1 MSKTNYIVSKGFPDE
16 LEIYT
21 RNLSP
26 KDKALVDSFYLNSS
40 FKPDKHTIEMHVY
53 GLNDERLFS
62 VPSYFPEYSNVT
74 YTQYQ
79 AGKISEINISPEVDA
94 QQLGFN
100 YGQVSILYN
109 FLSNLY
115 SDSNF
120 IFEGNFFIEEISADR
135 TEILALSNEVS
146 LTDLIRFTADLK
158 RKLDSL
164 SYFQDFRVNFGDNK
178 LLLGIN
184 VDLLDYRGG
193 KALAIKLYEPL
204 PEEFEIKDTFR
215 VVEIISD
222 SISFEIDTETIPE
235 EIVYPNLKGPN
246 FDIELVEDNNNPTG
260 FFNYNELFSY
270 PVTSSYYELYSLFE
284 ESSAQISIDHS
295 NYSDFINFS
304 SAEERLRNFKYKI
317 DLIKSYETSLQT
329 LSNTGY
335 TRFGITGSRDYYES
349 LIEGIVNN
357 FDHYDRF
364 LYFESGSNSWPKSN
378 NTRPYTNQASTT
390 VEATNWYTNQLSI
403 ASNFDVSNLNALTNT
418 LPIFLREDTDNNP
431 ALIFISMLAQHFD
444 NIWIYQKAVSD
455 KYDADNR
462 INFGISKDL
471 VRTTL
476 ENFGVKLYNS
486 NFNLE
491 SIFGAFIGESYVSG
505 SEQINNYQVITSG
518 STNAYLQPM
527 PFDNYQ
533 KEIYKR
539 IYHNLPLLTKSKG
552 TERGLRALINSF
564 GIPSQILEIG
574 IAGGQKIGPGF
585 YGPTQ
590 LHYSSSLKLRTD
602 NDGAIV
608 AGDTLSG
615 YTSIVRREYEYS
627 DDLNFI
633 EVGLAPSKNIDNYIV
648 SQSAVLG
655 FSNFNIDDYIGD
667 PRDSYKSEYTSL
679 EKHRKVVLG
688 NLDRYD
694 LMDYIRL
701 IRFFDNALF
710 RIVKDFIPGR
720 STAITGIIIK
730 PHKLERNK
738 AKHVSV
744 STIFQDYS
752 GSIDTA
758 FMDGTHGGSYT
769 QLVERST
776 AYAERIVVPS
786 GSAMTF
792 RHNYEEPKFNGELS
806 GSRIRISN
814 GELNRGNKVKKTSQP
829 ELAFNI
835 TFLNASNTIPRDC
848 TIQFTAIQVTPAPTA
863 APTAAPTPAPT
874 AAPTPAPTPAPTAA
888 PVTPS
893 PTAAPTPS
901 PTASPTAAPTTPSP
915 TPSPTA
921 APVTPSPTASPTASP
936 TPSPTPE
943 PTPSPTAEPTAA
955 PVEAPTGGG
964 GGGGGGGCLLEGTPI
979 LMADGSTKN
988 IEDLTIGDQVKNFS
1002 IEGLDFNGDA
1012 YKTWSTEV
1020 INITPSTS
1028 TVTAIYPDTFTS
1040 YYRINNL
1047 LNITFEHPVLVKQGT
1062 EYSFKAVAALRVGDH
1077 LLNKDGEWIEILT
1090 KELITQTVDVYNI
1103 NVESQDTY
1111 FANGILIHNVE
1122 NAPGEKQIT

>member
-1 MSKTNYIVSKGFPDE
+1 MSKTNYIVSTGVPSQLGIVTKNLNEKD
-16 LEIYT
+16 
-21 RNLSP
+21 RNL
-26 KDKALVDSFYLNSS
+26 VDNFYLNSN
-40 FKPDKHTIEMHVY
+40 FKPEKHTVELHVY
-53 GLNDERLFS
+53 GVDDQRLFS
-62 VPSYFPEYSNVT
+62 VDSYFPEFNHIT
-74 YTQYQ
+74 FTQYES
-79 AGKISEINISPEVDA
+79 GKISELNISPEADA
-94 QQLGFN
+94 SQLGYS
-100 YGQVSILYN
+100 YGQVSLLYN
-109 FLSNLY
+109 FLNNLY
-115 SDSNF
+115 SNDNF
-120 IFEGNFFIEEISADR
+120 IFEGNFFIEELSSDR

-146 LTDLIRFTADLK
+146 LQDLIKFTSEIK
-158 RKLDSL
+158 RKLESL
-164 SYFQDFRVNFGDNK
+164 SYFQDFRLNFGDNR
-178 LLLGIN
+178 LLIGIN
-184 VDLLDYRGG
+184 IDLIDYRGG

-204 PEEFEIKDTFR
+204 PVDFEFKDTFR
-215 VVEIISD
+215 VVELVSD
-222 SISFEIDTETIPE
+222 SVVFEIDTEVIPD
-235 EIVYPNLKGPN
+235 EIVFPHLKGPN

-304 SAEERLRNFKYKI
+304 SAEERLRNFKYKV

-335 TRFGITGSRDYYES
+335 IRFGITGSRDYYES

-378 NTRPYTNQASTT
+378 TTRPFKNQASST
-390 VEATNWYTNQLSI
+390 AQASNWYSGQLEI

-418 LPIFLREDTDNNP
+418 LPVFLREDQGNNP
-431 ALIFISMLAQHFD
+431 ALLFINMLAQHFD

-491 SIFGAFIGESYVSG
+491 SIFGAFIGESYISG
-505 SEQINNYQVITSG
+505 SEQINEYKIITSG

-533 KEIYKR
+533 KEVYKR
-539 IYHNLPLLTKSKG
+539 IYHNLPLLTKAKG

-590 LHYSSSLKLRTD
+590 LHHSSSLKLRTD
-602 NDGAIV
+602 NDGTVIT
-608 AGDTLSG
+608 GDALSN

-627 DDLNFI
+627 DDLNFV

-667 PRDSYKSEYTSL
+667 PRDSYKSEYTAL
-679 EKHRKVVLG
+679 EKHRKVILG

-710 RIVKDFIPGR
+710 RIIKDFIPGR

-758 FMDGTHGGSYT
+758 FTVGTHGGSYT

-776 AYAERIVVPS
+776 AYSERIVVPS

-806 GSRIRISN
+806 GSRIKITD
-814 GELNRGNKVKKTSQP
+814 GELNRGNRIKKGSQP
-829 ELAFNI
+829 ELAFRI
-835 TFLNASNTIPRDC
+835 TFINQSNPISRDC
-848 TIQFTAIQVTPAPTA
+848 VITFTVTQITPAPTG

-874 AAPTPAPTPAPTAA
+874 A
-888 PVTPS
+888 S
-893 PTAAPTPS
+893 PTAA
-901 PTASPTAAPTTPSP
+901 P

-921 APVTPSPTASPTASP
+921 APVTPSPTAAPV
-936 TPSPTPE
+936 TPAPVTPA
-943 PTPSPTAEPTAA
+943 PVTPAPVTPSPTAAPVTPAPTTPAPVTPAPVTPAPITPSPTAA
-955 PVEAPTGGG
+955 PVTPAPT
-964 GGGGGGGCLLEGTPI
+964 
-979 LMADGSTKN
+979 
-988 IEDLTIGDQVKNFS
+988 
-1002 IEGLDFNGDA
+1002 
-1012 YKTWSTEV
+1012 
-1020 INITPSTS
+1020 TPSPTSSPQYDYFFADVFACNGVNSCTESIDTIYVMVNVNNPPPIPNKFYVTS
-1028 TVTAIYPDTFTS
+1028 TGPDGYAYRVNSATFS
-1040 YYRINNL
+1040 SGVAL
-1047 LNITFEHPVLVKQGT
+1047 ELGT
-1062 EYSFKAVAALRVGDH
+1062 QFGSFNTCAL
-1077 LLNKDGEWIEILT
+1077 
-1090 KELITQTVDVYNI
+1090 
-1103 NVESQDTY
+1103 
-1111 FANGILIHNVE
+1111 ACM
-1122 NAPGEKQIT
+1122 A

>member
-1 MSKTNYIVSKGFPDE
+1 MSKTNYIVSTGVPSQLGIVTKNLNEKD
-16 LEIYT
+16 
-21 RNLSP
+21 RNL
-26 KDKALVDSFYLNSS
+26 VDNFYLNSN
-40 FKPDKHTIEMHVY
+40 FKPEKHTVELHVY
-53 GLNDERLFS
+53 GVDDQRLFS
-62 VPSYFPEYSNVT
+62 VDSYFPEFNHIT
-74 YTQYQ
+74 FTQYES
-79 AGKISEINISPEVDA
+79 GKISELNISPEADA
-94 QQLGFN
+94 SQLGYS
-100 YGQVSILYN
+100 YGQVSLLYN
-109 FLSNLY
+109 FLNNLY
-115 SDSNF
+115 SNDNF
-120 IFEGNFFIEEISADR
+120 IFEGNFFIEELSSDR

-146 LTDLIRFTADLK
+146 LQDLIKFTSEIK
-158 RKLDSL
+158 RKLESL
-164 SYFQDFRVNFGDNK
+164 SYFQDFRLNFGDNR
-178 LLLGIN
+178 LLIGIN
-184 VDLLDYRGG
+184 IDLIDYRGG

-204 PEEFEIKDTFR
+204 PVDFEFKDTFR
-215 VVEIISD
+215 VVELVSD
-222 SISFEIDTETIPE
+222 SVVFEIDTEVIPD
-235 EIVYPNLKGPN
+235 EIVFPHLKGPN

-304 SAEERLRNFKYKI
+304 SAEERLRNFKYKV

-335 TRFGITGSRDYYES
+335 IRFGITGSRDYYES

-378 NTRPYTNQASTT
+378 TTRPFKNQASST
-390 VEATNWYTNQLSI
+390 AQASNWYSGQLEI

-418 LPIFLREDTDNNP
+418 LPVFLREDQGNNP
-431 ALIFISMLAQHFD
+431 ALLFINMLAQHFD

-491 SIFGAFIGESYVSG
+491 SIFGAFIGESYISG
-505 SEQINNYQVITSG
+505 SEQINEYKIITSG

-533 KEIYKR
+533 KEVYKR
-539 IYHNLPLLTKSKG
+539 IYHNLPLLTKAKG

-590 LHYSSSLKLRTD
+590 LHHSSSLKLRTD
-602 NDGAIV
+602 NDGTVIT
-608 AGDTLSG
+608 GDALSN

-627 DDLNFI
+627 DDLNFV

-667 PRDSYKSEYTSL
+667 PRDSYKSEYTAL
-679 EKHRKVVLG
+679 EKHRKVILG

-710 RIVKDFIPGR
+710 RIIKDFIPGR

-758 FMDGTHGGSYT
+758 FTVGTHGGSYT

-776 AYAERIVVPS
+776 AYSERIVVPS

-806 GSRIRISN
+806 GSRIKITD
-814 GELNRGNKVKKTSQP
+814 GELNRGNRIKKGSQP
-829 ELAFNI
+829 ELAFRI
-835 TFLNASNTIPRDC
+835 TFINQSNTIPRDC
-848 TIQFTAIQVTPAPTA
+848 TITFTVTQITPAPTA
-863 APTAAPTPAPT
+863 APTAAPTPSPTAEPT
-874 AAPTPAPTPAPTAA
+874 AA
-888 PVTPS
+888 
-893 PTAAPTPS
+893 
-901 PTASPTAAPTTPSP
+901 P

-921 APVTPSPTASPTASP
+921 APVTPSPTAAPV
-936 TPSPTPE
+936 TPAPVTPA
-943 PTPSPTAEPTAA
+943 PVTPAPVTPSPTAAPVTPAPTTPAPVTPAPVTPAPITPSPTAA
-955 PVEAPTGGG
+955 PVTPAPT
-964 GGGGGGGCLLEGTPI
+964 
-979 LMADGSTKN
+979 
-988 IEDLTIGDQVKNFS
+988 
-1002 IEGLDFNGDA
+1002 
-1012 YKTWSTEV
+1012 
-1020 INITPSTS
+1020 TPSPTSSPQYDYFFADVFACNGVNSCTESIDTIYVMVNVNNPPPIPNKFYVTS
-1028 TVTAIYPDTFTS
+1028 TGPDGYAYRVNSATFS
-1040 YYRINNL
+1040 SGVAL
-1047 LNITFEHPVLVKQGT
+1047 ELGT
-1062 EYSFKAVAALRVGDH
+1062 QFGSFNTCAL
-1077 LLNKDGEWIEILT
+1077 
-1090 KELITQTVDVYNI
+1090 
-1103 NVESQDTY
+1103 
-1111 FANGILIHNVE
+1111 ACM
-1122 NAPGEKQIT
+1122 A

>member
-1 MSKTNYIVSKGFPDE
+1 MSKTNYIVSTGVPSQLGIVTKNLNEKD
-16 LEIYT
+16 
-21 RNLSP
+21 RNL
-26 KDKALVDSFYLNSS
+26 VDNFYLNSN
-40 FKPDKHTIEMHVY
+40 FKPEKHTVELHVY
-53 GLNDERLFS
+53 GVDDQRLFS
-62 VPSYFPEYSNVT
+62 VDSYFPEFNHIT
-74 YTQYQ
+74 FTQYES
-79 AGKISEINISPEVDA
+79 GKISELNISPEADA
-94 QQLGFN
+94 SQLGYS
-100 YGQVSILYN
+100 YGQVSLLYN
-109 FLSNLY
+109 FLNNLY
-115 SDSNF
+115 SNDNF
-120 IFEGNFFIEEISADR
+120 IFEGNFFIEELSSDR

-146 LTDLIRFTADLK
+146 LQDLIKFTSEIK
-158 RKLDSL
+158 RKLESL
-164 SYFQDFRVNFGDNK
+164 SYFQDFRLNFGDNR
-178 LLLGIN
+178 LLIGIN
-184 VDLLDYRGG
+184 IDLIDYRGG

-204 PEEFEIKDTFR
+204 PVDFEFKDTFR
-215 VVEIISD
+215 VVELVSD
-222 SISFEIDTETIPE
+222 SVVFEIDTEVIPD
-235 EIVYPNLKGPN
+235 EIVFPHLKGPN

-304 SAEERLRNFKYKI
+304 SAEERLRNFKYKV

-335 TRFGITGSRDYYES
+335 IRFGITGSRDYYES

-378 NTRPYTNQASTT
+378 TTRPFKNQASST
-390 VEATNWYTNQLSI
+390 AQASNWYSGQLEI

-418 LPIFLREDTDNNP
+418 LPVFLREDQGNNP
-431 ALIFISMLAQHFD
+431 ALLFINMLAQHFD

-491 SIFGAFIGESYVSG
+491 SIFGAFIGESYISG
-505 SEQINNYQVITSG
+505 SEQINEYKIITSG

-533 KEIYKR
+533 KEVYKR
-539 IYHNLPLLTKSKG
+539 IYHNLPLLTKAKG

-590 LHYSSSLKLRTD
+590 LHHSSSLKLRTD
-602 NDGAIV
+602 NDGTVIT
-608 AGDTLSG
+608 GDALSN

-627 DDLNFI
+627 DDLNFV

-667 PRDSYKSEYTSL
+667 PRDSYKSEYTAL
-679 EKHRKVVLG
+679 EKHRKVILG

-710 RIVKDFIPGR
+710 RIIKDFIPGR

-758 FMDGTHGGSYT
+758 FTVGTHGGSYT

-776 AYAERIVVPS
+776 AYSERIVVPS

-806 GSRIRISN
+806 GSRIKITD
-814 GELNRGNKVKKTSQP
+814 GELNRGNRIKKGSQP
-829 ELAFNI
+829 ELAFRI
-835 TFLNASNTIPRDC
+835 TFINQSNTIPRDC
-848 TIQFTAIQVTPAPTA
+848 TITFTVTQITPAPTA
-863 APTAAPTPAPT
+863 APTAAPTP
-874 AAPTPAPTPAPTAA
+874 
-888 PVTPS
+888 S
-893 PTAAPTPS
+893 PTAAPT
-901 PTASPTAAPTTPSP
+901 AAP

-921 APVTPSPTASPTASP
+921 APVTPSPTAAPV
-936 TPSPTPE
+936 TPAPVTPA
-943 PTPSPTAEPTAA
+943 PVTPAPVTPSPTAAPVTPAPTTPAPVTPAPVTPAPITPSPTAA
-955 PVEAPTGGG
+955 PVTPAPT
-964 GGGGGGGCLLEGTPI
+964 
-979 LMADGSTKN
+979 
-988 IEDLTIGDQVKNFS
+988 
-1002 IEGLDFNGDA
+1002 
-1012 YKTWSTEV
+1012 
-1020 INITPSTS
+1020 TPSPTSSPQYDYFFADVFACNGVNSCTESIDTIYVMVNVNKPPIPNKFYVTS
-1028 TVTAIYPDTFTS
+1028 TGPDGYAYRVNSATFS
-1040 YYRINNL
+1040 SGVAL
-1047 LNITFEHPVLVKQGT
+1047 ELGT
-1062 EYSFKAVAALRVGDH
+1062 QFGSFNTCALACM
-1077 LLNKDGEWIEILT
+1077 T
-1090 KELITQTVDVYNI
+1090 
-1103 NVESQDTY
+1103 
-1111 FANGILIHNVE
+1111 
-1122 NAPGEKQIT
+1122 

>member
-1 MSKTNYIVSKGFPDE
+1 MSKTNYIVSTGVPSQLGIVTKNLNEKD
-16 LEIYT
+16 
-21 RNLSP
+21 RNL
-26 KDKALVDSFYLNSS
+26 VDNFYLNSN
-40 FKPDKHTIEMHVY
+40 FKPEKHTVELHVY
-53 GLNDERLFS
+53 GVDDQRLFS
-62 VPSYFPEYSNVT
+62 VDSYFPEFNHIT
-74 YTQYQ
+74 FTQYES
-79 AGKISEINISPEVDA
+79 GKISELNISPEADA
-94 QQLGFN
+94 SQLGYS
-100 YGQVSILYN
+100 YGQVSLLYN
-109 FLSNLY
+109 FLNNLY
-115 SDSNF
+115 SNDNF
-120 IFEGNFFIEEISADR
+120 IFEGNFFIEELSSDR

-146 LTDLIRFTADLK
+146 LQDLIKFTSEIK
-158 RKLDSL
+158 RKLESL
-164 SYFQDFRVNFGDNK
+164 SYFQDFRLNFGDNR
-178 LLLGIN
+178 LLIGIN
-184 VDLLDYRGG
+184 IDLIDYRGG

-204 PEEFEIKDTFR
+204 PVDFEFKDTFR
-215 VVEIISD
+215 VVELVSD
-222 SISFEIDTETIPE
+222 SVVFEIDTEVIPD
-235 EIVYPNLKGPN
+235 EIVFPHLKGPN

-304 SAEERLRNFKYKI
+304 SAEERLRNFKYKV

-335 TRFGITGSRDYYES
+335 IRFGITGSRDYYES

-378 NTRPYTNQASTT
+378 TTRPFKNQASST
-390 VEATNWYTNQLSI
+390 AQASNWYSGQLEI

-418 LPIFLREDTDNNP
+418 LPVFLREDQGNNP
-431 ALIFISMLAQHFD
+431 ALLFINMLAQHFD

-491 SIFGAFIGESYVSG
+491 SIFGAFIGESYISG
-505 SEQINNYQVITSG
+505 SEQINEYKIITSG

-533 KEIYKR
+533 KEVYKR
-539 IYHNLPLLTKSKG
+539 IYHNLPLLTKAKG

-590 LHYSSSLKLRTD
+590 LHHSSSLKLRTD
-602 NDGAIV
+602 NDGTVIT
-608 AGDTLSG
+608 GDALSN

-627 DDLNFI
+627 DDLNFV

-667 PRDSYKSEYTSL
+667 PRDSYKSEYTAL
-679 EKHRKVVLG
+679 EKHRKVILG

-710 RIVKDFIPGR
+710 RIIKDFIPGR

-758 FMDGTHGGSYT
+758 FTVGTHGGSYT

-776 AYAERIVVPS
+776 AYSERIVVPS

-806 GSRIRISN
+806 GSRIKITD
-814 GELNRGNKVKKTSQP
+814 GELNRGNRIKKGSQP
-829 ELAFNI
+829 ELAFRI
-835 TFLNASNTIPRDC
+835 TFINQSNTIPRDC
-848 TIQFTAIQVTPAPTA
+848 TITFTVTQITPAPTA
-863 APTAAPTPAPT
+863 APTAAPTP
-874 AAPTPAPTPAPTAA
+874 
-888 PVTPS
+888 S
-893 PTAAPTPS
+893 PTAAPT
-901 PTASPTAAPTTPSP
+901 AAP

-921 APVTPSPTASPTASP
+921 APVTPSPTAAPV
-936 TPSPTPE
+936 TPAPVTPA
-943 PTPSPTAEPTAA
+943 PVTPAPVTPSPTAA
-955 PVEAPTGGG
+955 PVTPAPT
-964 GGGGGGGCLLEGTPI
+964 
-979 LMADGSTKN
+979 
-988 IEDLTIGDQVKNFS
+988 
-1002 IEGLDFNGDA
+1002 
-1012 YKTWSTEV
+1012 
-1020 INITPSTS
+1020 TPSPTSSPQYDYFFADVFACNGVNSCTESIDTIYVMVNVNNPPPIPNKFYVTS
-1028 TVTAIYPDTFTS
+1028 TGPDGYAYRVNSATFS
-1040 YYRINNL
+1040 SGVAL
-1047 LNITFEHPVLVKQGT
+1047 ELGT
-1062 EYSFKAVAALRVGDH
+1062 QFGSFNTCAL
-1077 LLNKDGEWIEILT
+1077 
-1090 KELITQTVDVYNI
+1090 
-1103 NVESQDTY
+1103 
-1111 FANGILIHNVE
+1111 ACM
-1122 NAPGEKQIT
+1122 A

>member
-1 MSKTNYIVSKGFPDE
+1 MSKTNYIVSTGVPSQLGIVTKNLNEKD
-16 LEIYT
+16 
-21 RNLSP
+21 RNL
-26 KDKALVDSFYLNSS
+26 VDNFYLNSN
-40 FKPDKHTIEMHVY
+40 FKPEKHTVELHVY
-53 GLNDERLFS
+53 GVDDQRLFS
-62 VPSYFPEYSNVT
+62 VDSYFPEFNHIT
-74 YTQYQ
+74 FTQYES
-79 AGKISEINISPEVDA
+79 GKISELNISPEADA
-94 QQLGFN
+94 SQLGYS
-100 YGQVSILYN
+100 YGQVSLLYN
-109 FLSNLY
+109 FLNNLY
-115 SDSNF
+115 SNDNF
-120 IFEGNFFIEEISADR
+120 IFEGNFFIEELSSDR

-146 LTDLIRFTADLK
+146 LQDLIKFTSEIK
-158 RKLDSL
+158 RKLESL
-164 SYFQDFRVNFGDNK
+164 SYFQDFRLNFGDNR
-178 LLLGIN
+178 LLIGIN
-184 VDLLDYRGG
+184 IDLIDYRGG

-204 PEEFEIKDTFR
+204 PVDFEFKDTFR
-215 VVEIISD
+215 VVELVSD
-222 SISFEIDTETIPE
+222 SVVFEIDTEVIPD
-235 EIVYPNLKGPN
+235 EIVFPHLKGPN

-304 SAEERLRNFKYKI
+304 SAEERLRNFKYKV

-335 TRFGITGSRDYYES
+335 IRFGITGSRDYYES

-378 NTRPYTNQASTT
+378 TTRPFKNQASST
-390 VEATNWYTNQLSI
+390 AQASNWYSGQLEI

-418 LPIFLREDTDNNP
+418 LPVFLREDQGNNP
-431 ALIFISMLAQHFD
+431 ALLFINMLAQHFD

-491 SIFGAFIGESYVSG
+491 SIFGAFIGESYISG
-505 SEQINNYQVITSG
+505 SEQINEYKIITSG

-533 KEIYKR
+533 KEVYKR
-539 IYHNLPLLTKSKG
+539 IYHNLPLLTKAKG

-590 LHYSSSLKLRTD
+590 LHHSSSLKLRTD
-602 NDGAIV
+602 NDGTVIT
-608 AGDTLSG
+608 GDALSN

-627 DDLNFI
+627 DDLNFV

-667 PRDSYKSEYTSL
+667 PRDSYKSEYTAL
-679 EKHRKVVLG
+679 EKHRKVILG

-701 IRFFDNALF
+701 IRFFDKALF
-710 RIVKDFIPGR
+710 RIIKDFIPGR

-758 FMDGTHGGSYT
+758 FTVGTHGGSYT

-776 AYAERIVVPS
+776 GYSERIVVPS

-806 GSRIRISN
+806 GSRIKITD
-814 GELNRGNKVKKTSQP
+814 GELNRGNRIKKGSQP
-829 ELAFNI
+829 ELAFRI
-835 TFLNASNTIPRDC
+835 TFINQSNPISRDC
-848 TIQFTAIQVTPAPTA
+848 VITFTVTQITPAPTA

-874 AAPTPAPTPAPTAA
+874 A
-888 PVTPS
+888 S
-893 PTAAPTPS
+893 PTAA
-901 PTASPTAAPTTPSP
+901 P

-921 APVTPSPTASPTASP
+921 APVTPSPTAAPV
-936 TPSPTPE
+936 TPAPVTPA
-943 PTPSPTAEPTAA
+943 PVTPAPVTPSPTAAPVTPAPVTPAPVTPAPVTPAPITPSPTAA
-955 PVEAPTGGG
+955 PVTPAPT
-964 GGGGGGGCLLEGTPI
+964 
-979 LMADGSTKN
+979 
-988 IEDLTIGDQVKNFS
+988 
-1002 IEGLDFNGDA
+1002 
-1012 YKTWSTEV
+1012 
-1020 INITPSTS
+1020 TPSPTSSPQYDYFFADVFACNGVNSCNESIDTIYVMVNVNNPPPIPNKFYVTS
-1028 TVTAIYPDTFTS
+1028 TGPDGYAYRVNSATFS
-1040 YYRINNL
+1040 SGVAL
-1047 LNITFEHPVLVKQGT
+1047 ELGT
-1062 EYSFKAVAALRVGDH
+1062 QFGSFNTCALACM
-1077 LLNKDGEWIEILT
+1077 T
-1090 KELITQTVDVYNI
+1090 
-1103 NVESQDTY
+1103 
-1111 FANGILIHNVE
+1111 
-1122 NAPGEKQIT
+1122 

>member
-1 MSKTNYIVSKGFPDE
+1 MSKTNYIVSTGVPSQLGIVTKNLNEKD
-16 LEIYT
+16 
-21 RNLSP
+21 RNL
-26 KDKALVDSFYLNSS
+26 VDNFYLNSN
-40 FKPDKHTIEMHVY
+40 FKPEKHTVELHVY
-53 GLNDERLFS
+53 GVDDQRLFS
-62 VPSYFPEYSNVT
+62 VDSYFPEFNHIT
-74 YTQYQ
+74 FTQYES
-79 AGKISEINISPEVDA
+79 GKISELNISPEADA
-94 QQLGFN
+94 SQLGYS
-100 YGQVSILYN
+100 YGQVSLLYN
-109 FLSNLY
+109 FLNNLY
-115 SDSNF
+115 SNDNF
-120 IFEGNFFIEEISADR
+120 IFEGNFFIEELSSDR

-146 LTDLIRFTADLK
+146 LQDLIKFTSEIK
-158 RKLDSL
+158 RKLESL
-164 SYFQDFRVNFGDNK
+164 SYFQDFRLNFGDNR
-178 LLLGIN
+178 LLIGIN
-184 VDLLDYRGG
+184 IDLIDYRGG

-204 PEEFEIKDTFR
+204 PVDFEFKDTFR
-215 VVEIISD
+215 VVELVSD
-222 SISFEIDTETIPE
+222 SVVFEIDTEVIPD
-235 EIVYPNLKGPN
+235 EIVFPHLKGPN

-304 SAEERLRNFKYKI
+304 SAEERLRNFKYKV

-335 TRFGITGSRDYYES
+335 IRFGITGSRDYYES

-378 NTRPYTNQASTT
+378 TTRPFKNQASST
-390 VEATNWYTNQLSI
+390 AQASNWYSGQLEI

-418 LPIFLREDTDNNP
+418 LPVFLREDQGNNP
-431 ALIFISMLAQHFD
+431 ALLFINMLAQHFD

-491 SIFGAFIGESYVSG
+491 SIFGAFIGESYISG
-505 SEQINNYQVITSG
+505 SEQINEYKIITSG

-533 KEIYKR
+533 KEVYKR
-539 IYHNLPLLTKSKG
+539 IYHNLPLLTKAKG

-590 LHYSSSLKLRTD
+590 LHHSSSLKLRTD
-602 NDGAIV
+602 NDGTVIT
-608 AGDTLSG
+608 GDALSN

-627 DDLNFI
+627 DDLNFV

-667 PRDSYKSEYTSL
+667 PRDSYKSEYTAL
-679 EKHRKVVLG
+679 EKHRKVILG

-710 RIVKDFIPGR
+710 RIIKDFIPGR

-758 FMDGTHGGSYT
+758 FTVGTHGGSYT

-776 AYAERIVVPS
+776 AYSERIVVPS

-806 GSRIRISN
+806 GSRIKITD
-814 GELNRGNKVKKTSQP
+814 GELNRGNRIKKGSQP
-829 ELAFNI
+829 ELAFRI
-835 TFLNASNTIPRDC
+835 TFINQSNTIPRDC
-848 TIQFTAIQVTPAPTA
+848 TITFTVTQITPAPTA
-863 APTAAPTPAPT
+863 APTAAPTP
-874 AAPTPAPTPAPTAA
+874 
-888 PVTPS
+888 S
-893 PTAAPTPS
+893 PTAAPT
-901 PTASPTAAPTTPSP
+901 AAP

-921 APVTPSPTASPTASP
+921 APVTPSPTADPV
-936 TPSPTPE
+936 TPAPVTPA
-943 PTPSPTAEPTAA
+943 PVTPAPVTPSPTAAPVTPAPTTPAPVTPAPVTPAPITPSPTAA
-955 PVEAPTGGG
+955 PVTPAPT
-964 GGGGGGGCLLEGTPI
+964 
-979 LMADGSTKN
+979 
-988 IEDLTIGDQVKNFS
+988 
-1002 IEGLDFNGDA
+1002 
-1012 YKTWSTEV
+1012 
-1020 INITPSTS
+1020 TPSPTSSPQYDYFFADVFACNGVNSCTESIDTIYVMVNVNNPPPIPNKFYVTS
-1028 TVTAIYPDTFTS
+1028 TGPDGYAYRVNSATFS
-1040 YYRINNL
+1040 SGVAL
-1047 LNITFEHPVLVKQGT
+1047 ELGT
-1062 EYSFKAVAALRVGDH
+1062 QFGSFNTCAL
-1077 LLNKDGEWIEILT
+1077 
-1090 KELITQTVDVYNI
+1090 
-1103 NVESQDTY
+1103 
-1111 FANGILIHNVE
+1111 ACM
-1122 NAPGEKQIT
+1122 A

>member
-1 MSKTNYIVSKGFPDE
+1 MSKTNYIVSKGFPEE

-21 RNLSP
+21 KNLSL
-26 KDKALVDSFYLNSS
+26 KDKALVDSFYLNSN
-40 FKPDKHTIEMHVY
+40 FNPDKHTIEMHVY
-53 GLNDERLFS
+53 GINDERLFS
-62 VPSYFPEYSNVT
+62 VPTYFPEYSNVT
-74 YTQYQ
+74 FTQYQ
-79 AGKISEINISPEVDA
+79 AGKISEINISPEIDA
-94 QQLGFN
+94 KQMGYN
-100 YGQVSILYN
+100 YGQVNILYN
-109 FLSNLY
+109 FLNNLY
-115 SDSNF
+115 TDSNF
-120 IFEGNFFIEEISADR
+120 TFEGNFFIEEISPDR
-135 TEILALSNEVS
+135 TEILALTNEVT
-146 LTDLIRFTADLK
+146 LQDLIRFTSEIR
-158 RKLDSL
+158 RKLDTL
-164 SYFQDFRVNFGDNK
+164 SYFQDFRVNFGDNR
-178 LLLGIN
+178 LLIGIN
-184 VDLLDYRGG
+184 IDLIDYRGG

-204 PEEFEIKDTFR
+204 PPEFEIKDTFR

-222 SISFEIDTETIPE
+222 SISFEIDTETIPD
-235 EIVYPNLKGPN
+235 EIIYPNLKGPN

-304 SAEERLRNFKYKI
+304 SAEERLRNFKYKV
-317 DLIKSYETSLQT
+317 DLITSYENSLKSI
-329 LSNTGY
+329 SNTGY
-335 TRFGITGSRDYYES
+335 TKFGITGSRDYYES
-349 LIEGIVNN
+349 LIEGIINN

-378 NTRPYTNQASTT
+378 NTRPYKNQASTT
-390 VEATNWYTNQLSI
+390 VQATNWFNSQVEI
-403 ASNFDVSNLNALTNT
+403 ASNFDISNLNALTNT
-418 LPIFLREDTDNNP
+418 LPVFLREDSDNNP
-431 ALIFISMLAQHFD
+431 ALMFINMLAQHFD

-505 SEQINNYQVITSG
+505 SEQINEYKVITSG

-533 KEIYKR
+533 KEVYKR
-539 IYHNLPLLTKSKG
+539 IYHNLPLLTKAKG

-585 YGPTQ
+585 YGPNQ

-602 NDGAIV
+602 NDGTLV
-608 AGDTLSG
+608 EGNTLSI
-615 YTSIVRREYEYS
+615 YTSTVRREYEYS

-667 PRDSYKSEYTSL
+667 PRDSYKTEYTAL

-688 NLDRYD
+688 DLDRYD

-738 AKHVSV
+738 AKQINV

-758 FMDGTHGGSYT
+758 FMKGTHGGTYT

-814 GELNRGNKVKKTSQP
+814 GELNRDNRVKKTSQP
-829 ELAFNI
+829 QLSFNI

-848 TIQFTAIQVTPAPTA
+848 TIQFTVIQVTPAPTA

-874 AAPTPAPTPAPTAA
+874 AAPTP
-888 PVTPS
+888 
-893 PTAAPTPS
+893 S
-901 PTASPTAAPTTPSP
+901 PTASPTAAPTTP
-915 TPSPTA
+915 
-921 APVTPSPTASPTASP
+921 APVTPSPVTPSPVTPSP
-936 TPSPTPE
+936 TPSPVTPSPVTPSPVTPAPAASGFCFQLVLNEFTYQNSTVSVRWQPVGSPAITEPLQSLEYFADFDGTAYIYICSQITPTFWQNGNQVAPGFDFYAPGTTCSISGNCMPTPE
-943 PTPSPTAEPTAA
+943 PGPPPITPSPTVTPS
-955 PVEAPTGGG
+955 PVRSGGG
-964 GGGGGGGCLLEGTPI
+964 GAGAPSMQI
-979 LMADGSTKN
+979 APPDDRPN
-988 IEDLTIGDQVKNFS
+988 IQ
-1002 IEGLDFNGDA
+1002 
-1012 YKTWSTEV
+1012 
-1020 INITPSTS
+1020 
-1028 TVTAIYPDTFTS
+1028 
-1040 YYRINNL
+1040 
-1047 LNITFEHPVLVKQGT
+1047 
-1062 EYSFKAVAALRVGDH
+1062 
-1077 LLNKDGEWIEILT
+1077 
-1090 KELITQTVDVYNI
+1090 
-1103 NVESQDTY
+1103 
-1111 FANGILIHNVE
+1111 
-1122 NAPGEKQIT
+1122 

>member
-1 MSKTNYIVSKGFPDE
+1 MSKTNYIVSKGVPSQ
-16 LEIYT
+16 LGIVT
-21 RNLSP
+21 KNLNE
-26 KDKALVDSFYLNSS
+26 KDRSLVDNFYLNSN
-40 FKPDKHTIEMHVY
+40 FKPEKHTIELHVY
-53 GLNDERLFS
+53 GVDDQRLFS
-62 VPSYFPEYSNVT
+62 VDTYFPEFSNIT
-74 YTQYQ
+74 YTQYE

-94 QQLGFN
+94 SQLGYS
-100 YGQVSILYN
+100 YGQVSLLYN
-109 FLSNLY
+109 FLNNLY
-115 SDSNF
+115 SDDNF
-120 IFEGNFFIEEISADR
+120 IFEGNFFIEEISPDR

-146 LTDLIRFTADLK
+146 LQDLIRFTSEIK
-158 RKLDSL
+158 RKLDTL
-164 SYFQDFRVNFGDNK
+164 SYFQDFRLNFGDNR
-178 LLLGIN
+178 LLIGIN
-184 VDLLDYRGG
+184 IDLIDYRGG

-204 PEEFEIKDTFR
+204 PTDFEFKDTFR
-215 VVEIISD
+215 VVELVSD
-222 SISFEIDTETIPE
+222 SIVFEIDTEVVPD
-235 EIVYPNLKGPN
+235 EIVFPSLKGPN

-378 NTRPYTNQASTT
+378 NTRPYINQASTT

-403 ASNFDVSNLNALTNT
+403 ASNFDVNNLNALTNT
-418 LPIFLREDTDNNP
+418 MPIFLREDSANNP
-431 ALIFISMLAQHFD
+431 ALLFINMLAQHFD

-462 INFGISKDL
+462 INFGVSKDL

-491 SIFGAFIGESYVSG
+491 SIFGAFIGETYVSG
-505 SEQINNYQVITSG
+505 SEQINHYQVITSG

-533 KEIYKR
+533 KEVYKR

-585 YGPTQ
+585 YGPNQ
-590 LHYSSSLKLRTD
+590 LHYSSSIKLRTD
-602 NDGAIV
+602 NDGTII
-608 AGDTLSG
+608 AGDTLSN

-627 DDLNFI
+627 DDLNFV

-667 PRDSYKSEYTSL
+667 PRDAYDTKYKSL
-679 EKHRKVVLG
+679 EKHRKVILG
-688 NLDRYD
+688 NLERYD

-710 RIVKDFIPGR
+710 RIIKDFIPGR

-738 AKHVSV
+738 AKLTSV
-744 STIFQDYS
+744 STIFQDYT

-758 FMDGTHGGSYT
+758 FSDGTHGGSFS

-776 AYAERIVVPS
+776 AYSERLVVPS

-792 RHNYEEPKFNGELS
+792 RHNHEEAKFNGELS
-806 GSRIRISN
+806 GSRIRITD
-814 GELNRGNKVKKTSQP
+814 GELNKGNTIKKTSQP
-829 ELAFNI
+829 ELAFRI
-835 TFLNASNTIPRDC
+835 TFINNSNPIPRDC
-848 TIQFTAIQVTPAPTA
+848 TIQFTVIQVTSAPTA

-874 AAPTPAPTPAPTAA
+874 AAPTNAPTP
-888 PVTPS
+888 
-893 PTAAPTPS
+893 
-901 PTASPTAAPTTPSP
+901 SPTAAPTTPSP
-915 TPSPTA
+915 VTPSPTP
-921 APVTPSPTASPTASP
+921 APVTPSPV
-936 TPSPTPE
+936 TPE
-943 PTPSPTAEPTAA
+943 PTTPSPVTPAPVTPSPVTPAPVTPSPVTPAPTATITATGYGSFQPCTGGTIDDYIGASVSLNA
-955 PVEAPTGGG
+955 PVSIDTIFQVEVTYAPQYGSCLSATSGYIGVFVAAGTTSGSTDPCVGGGIYVPTGGIV
-964 GGGGGGGCLLEGTPI
+964 CSSHVI
-979 LMADGSTKN
+979 SSDNAVD
-988 IEDLTIGDQVKNFS
+988 NF
-1002 IEGLDFNGDA
+1002 IFN
-1012 YKTWSTEV
+1012 
-1020 INITPSTS
+1020 
-1028 TVTAIYPDTFTS
+1028 
-1040 YYRINNL
+1040 
-1047 LNITFEHPVLVKQGT
+1047 
-1062 EYSFKAVAALRVGDH
+1062 
-1077 LLNKDGEWIEILT
+1077 
-1090 KELITQTVDVYNI
+1090 
-1103 NVESQDTY
+1103 
-1111 FANGILIHNVE
+1111 
-1122 NAPGEKQIT
+1122 

>member
-21 RNLSP
+21 RNLSE

-62 VPSYFPEYSNVT
+62 VPTYFPEYSNVT

-94 QQLGFN
+94 KQLGFN
-100 YGQVSILYN
+100 YGQVNILYN
-109 FLSNLY
+109 FISNLY

-120 IFEGNFFIEEISADR
+120 IFEGNFFVEEISPDR
-135 TEILALSNEVS
+135 TEVLALSNEVS
-146 LTDLIRFTADLK
+146 FPDLVRFTADLK

-164 SYFQDFRVNFGDNK
+164 SYFQDFRLNFGDNK

-184 VDLLDYRGG
+184 VDLVDYRGG
-193 KALAIKLYEPL
+193 KALALKLYEPL

-215 VVEIISD
+215 VVEIVSD
-222 SISFEIDTETIPE
+222 SISFEIDTETIPD
-235 EIVYPNLKGPN
+235 EIVFPHLKGPN

-304 SAEERLRNFKYKI
+304 SAEERLRNFKYKV
-317 DLIKSYETSLQT
+317 DLITSYENSLQT
-329 LSNTGY
+329 LDNTNY
-335 TRFGITGSRDYYES
+335 TRFGITGSKDYYES

-378 NTRPYTNQASTT
+378 KTRPFKNQASTT
-390 VEATNWYTNQLSI
+390 VQATNWYNNQLAI

-418 LPIFLREDTDNNP
+418 LPIFLREDQDNNP
-431 ALIFISMLAQHFD
+431 ALLFINMLAQHFD

-505 SEQINNYQVITSG
+505 SEQINEYKVITSG

-533 KEIYKR
+533 KEVYKR
-539 IYHNLPLLTKSKG
+539 IYHNLPLLTKAKG

-590 LHYSSSLKLRTD
+590 LHYSSSLKIRTD
-602 NDGAIV
+602 NDGALV
-608 AGDTLSG
+608 EGDTLSI
-615 YTSIVRREYEYS
+615 YTSAVRREYEYS

-667 PRDSYKSEYTSL
+667 PRDSYKSEYTAL
-679 EKHRKVVLG
+679 EKHRKVILG

-710 RIVKDFIPGR
+710 RIIKDFIPGR

-758 FMDGTHGGSYT
+758 FMDSTHGGSYT
-769 QLVERST
+769 QIEERST

-814 GELNRGNKVKKTSQP
+814 GELNRTNTIKKTSQP

-848 TIQFTAIQVTPAPTA
+848 TIIFSVVLVTPAPTAAPTAAPTPSPTA

-874 AAPTPAPTPAPTAA
+874 AAPVTPA
-888 PVTPS
+888 
-893 PTAAPTPS
+893 
-901 PTASPTAAPTTPSP
+901 
-915 TPSPTA
+915 
-921 APVTPSPTASPTASP
+921 PTASP

-943 PTPSPTAEPTAA
+943 PTAAPVTPAPVTPAPVTPAPTPSPTPEPTAA
-955 PVEAPTGGG
+955 PTTAPTPSPTPEPTASPTASPVTPAPAGIGSCFILSLDEFTYNNSTVAVRWQPVGDSVRTQSLQTLEVLYDIDNSVTIFLCSQITPTFWNSTNNQVAPGFDFYAPGTSCTYNGGCAGSPEPGPPPVTPSPISSPISGGG
-964 GGGGGGGCLLEGTPI
+964 AGVPSMQIAPPDDRE
-979 LMADGSTKN
+979 N
-988 IEDLTIGDQVKNFS
+988 IQ
-1002 IEGLDFNGDA
+1002 
-1012 YKTWSTEV
+1012 
-1020 INITPSTS
+1020 
-1028 TVTAIYPDTFTS
+1028 
-1040 YYRINNL
+1040 
-1047 LNITFEHPVLVKQGT
+1047 
-1062 EYSFKAVAALRVGDH
+1062 
-1077 LLNKDGEWIEILT
+1077 
-1090 KELITQTVDVYNI
+1090 
-1103 NVESQDTY
+1103 
-1111 FANGILIHNVE
+1111 
-1122 NAPGEKQIT
+1122 

>member
-1 MSKTNYIVSKGFPDE
+1 MSKTNYIVSTGVPSQLGIVTKNLNEKD
-16 LEIYT
+16 
-21 RNLSP
+21 RNL
-26 KDKALVDSFYLNSS
+26 VDNFYLNSN
-40 FKPDKHTIEMHVY
+40 FKPEKHTVELHVY
-53 GLNDERLFS
+53 GVDDQRLFS
-62 VPSYFPEYSNVT
+62 VDSYFPEFNHIT
-74 YTQYQ
+74 FTQYES
-79 AGKISEINISPEVDA
+79 GKISELNISPEADA
-94 QQLGFN
+94 SQLGYS
-100 YGQVSILYN
+100 YGQVSLLYN
-109 FLSNLY
+109 FLNNLY
-115 SDSNF
+115 SNDNF
-120 IFEGNFFIEEISADR
+120 IFEGNFFIEELSSDR

-146 LTDLIRFTADLK
+146 LQDLIKFTSEIK
-158 RKLDSL
+158 RKLESL
-164 SYFQDFRVNFGDNK
+164 SYFQDFRLNFGDNR
-178 LLLGIN
+178 LLIGIN
-184 VDLLDYRGG
+184 IDLIDYRGG

-204 PEEFEIKDTFR
+204 PVDFEFKDTFR
-215 VVEIISD
+215 VVELVSD
-222 SISFEIDTETIPE
+222 SVVFEIDTEVIPD
-235 EIVYPNLKGPN
+235 EIVFPHLKGPN

-304 SAEERLRNFKYKI
+304 SAEERLRNFKYKV

-335 TRFGITGSRDYYES
+335 IRFGITGSRDYYES

-364 LYFESGSNSWPKSN
+364 LYFQSGSNSCPKSN
-378 NTRPYTNQASTT
+378 TTRPFKNQASST
-390 VEATNWYTNQLSI
+390 AQASNWYSGQLEI

-418 LPIFLREDTDNNP
+418 LPVFLREDQGNNP
-431 ALIFISMLAQHFD
+431 ALLFINMLAQHFD

-491 SIFGAFIGESYVSG
+491 SIFGAFIGESYISG
-505 SEQINNYQVITSG
+505 SEQINEYKIITSG

-533 KEIYKR
+533 KEVYKR
-539 IYHNLPLLTKSKG
+539 IYHNLPLLTKAKG

-590 LHYSSSLKLRTD
+590 LHHSSSLKLRTD
-602 NDGAIV
+602 NDGTVIT
-608 AGDTLSG
+608 GDALSN

-627 DDLNFI
+627 DDLNFV

-667 PRDSYKSEYTSL
+667 PRDSYKSEYTAL
-679 EKHRKVVLG
+679 EKHRKVILG

-710 RIVKDFIPGR
+710 RIIKDFIPGR

-758 FMDGTHGGSYT
+758 FTVGTHGGSYT

-776 AYAERIVVPS
+776 AYSERIVVPS

-806 GSRIRISN
+806 GSRIKITD
-814 GELNRGNKVKKTSQP
+814 GELNRGNRIKKGSQP
-829 ELAFNI
+829 ELAFRI
-835 TFLNASNTIPRDC
+835 TFINQSNTIPRDC
-848 TIQFTAIQVTPAPTA
+848 TITFTVTQITPAPTA
-863 APTAAPTPAPT
+863 APTAAPTP
-874 AAPTPAPTPAPTAA
+874 
-888 PVTPS
+888 
-893 PTAAPTPS
+893 
-901 PTASPTAAPTTPSP
+901 
-915 TPSPTA
+915 SPTA
-921 APVTPSPTASPTASP
+921 APVTPAPT
-936 TPSPTPE
+936 TPSPTS
-943 PTPSPTAEPTAA
+943 SPQYDYFFADVFARNGVNSCNESIDTIYVMVNVNNP
-955 PVEAPTGGG
+955 P
-964 GGGGGGGCLLEGTPI
+964 PI
-979 LMADGSTKN
+979 PNKFY
-988 IEDLTIGDQVKNFS
+988 V
-1002 IEGLDFNGDA
+1002 
-1012 YKTWSTEV
+1012 
-1020 INITPSTS
+1020 TS
-1028 TVTAIYPDTFTS
+1028 TGPDGYAYRVNSATFS
-1040 YYRINNL
+1040 SGVAL
-1047 LNITFEHPVLVKQGT
+1047 ELGT
-1062 EYSFKAVAALRVGDH
+1062 QFGSFNTCALACM
-1077 LLNKDGEWIEILT
+1077 T
-1090 KELITQTVDVYNI
+1090 
-1103 NVESQDTY
+1103 
-1111 FANGILIHNVE
+1111 
-1122 NAPGEKQIT
+1122 

>member
-1 MSKTNYIVSKGFPDE
+1 MSKTNYIVSTGVPSQLGIVTKNLNEKD
-16 LEIYT
+16 
-21 RNLSP
+21 RNL
-26 KDKALVDSFYLNSS
+26 VDNFYLNSN
-40 FKPDKHTIEMHVY
+40 FKPEKHTVELHVY
-53 GLNDERLFS
+53 GVDDQRLFS
-62 VPSYFPEYSNVT
+62 VDSYFPEFNHIT
-74 YTQYQ
+74 FTQYES
-79 AGKISEINISPEVDA
+79 GKISELNISPEADA
-94 QQLGFN
+94 SQLGYS
-100 YGQVSILYN
+100 YGQVSLLYN
-109 FLSNLY
+109 FLNNLY
-115 SDSNF
+115 SNDNF
-120 IFEGNFFIEEISADR
+120 IFEGNFFIEELSSDR

-146 LTDLIRFTADLK
+146 LQDLIKFTSEIK
-158 RKLDSL
+158 RKLESL
-164 SYFQDFRVNFGDNK
+164 SYFQDFRLNFGDNR
-178 LLLGIN
+178 LLIGIN
-184 VDLLDYRGG
+184 IDLIDYRGG

-204 PEEFEIKDTFR
+204 PVDFEFKDTFR
-215 VVEIISD
+215 VVELVSD
-222 SISFEIDTETIPE
+222 SVVFEIDTEVIPD
-235 EIVYPNLKGPN
+235 EIVFPHLKGPN

-304 SAEERLRNFKYKI
+304 SAEERLRNFKYKV

-335 TRFGITGSRDYYES
+335 IRFGITGSRDYYES

-378 NTRPYTNQASTT
+378 TTRPFKNQASST
-390 VEATNWYTNQLSI
+390 AQASNWYSGQLEI

-418 LPIFLREDTDNNP
+418 LPVFLREDQGNNP
-431 ALIFISMLAQHFD
+431 ALLFINMLAQHFD

-491 SIFGAFIGESYVSG
+491 SIFGAFIGESYISG
-505 SEQINNYQVITSG
+505 SEQINEYKIITSG

-533 KEIYKR
+533 KEVYKR
-539 IYHNLPLLTKSKG
+539 IYHNLPLLTKAKG

-590 LHYSSSLKLRTD
+590 LHHSSSLKLRTD
-602 NDGAIV
+602 NDGTVIT
-608 AGDTLSG
+608 GDALSN

-627 DDLNFI
+627 DDLNFV

-667 PRDSYKSEYTSL
+667 PRDSYKSEYTAL
-679 EKHRKVVLG
+679 EKHRKVILG

-710 RIVKDFIPGR
+710 RIIKDFIPGR

-758 FMDGTHGGSYT
+758 FTVGTHGGSYT

-776 AYAERIVVPS
+776 AYSERIVVPS

-806 GSRIRISN
+806 GSRIKITD
-814 GELNRGNKVKKTSQP
+814 GELNRGNRIKKGSQP
-829 ELAFNI
+829 ELAFRI
-835 TFLNASNTIPRDC
+835 TFINQSNTIPRDC
-848 TIQFTAIQVTPAPTA
+848 TITFTVTQITPAPTA
-863 APTAAPTPAPT
+863 APTAAPTP
-874 AAPTPAPTPAPTAA
+874 
-888 PVTPS
+888 S
-893 PTAAPTPS
+893 PTAAPT
-901 PTASPTAAPTTPSP
+901 AAP

-921 APVTPSPTASPTASP
+921 APVTPSPTAAPV
-936 TPSPTPE
+936 TPAPVTPA
-943 PTPSPTAEPTAA
+943 PVTPAPVTPSPTAAPVTPAPTTPAPVTPAPVTPAPITPSPTAA
-955 PVEAPTGGG
+955 PVTPAPT
-964 GGGGGGGCLLEGTPI
+964 
-979 LMADGSTKN
+979 
-988 IEDLTIGDQVKNFS
+988 
-1002 IEGLDFNGDA
+1002 
-1012 YKTWSTEV
+1012 
-1020 INITPSTS
+1020 TPSPTSSPQYDYFFADVFACNGVNSCTESIDTIYVMVNVNNPPPIPNKFYVTS
-1028 TVTAIYPDTFTS
+1028 TGPDGYAYRVNSATFS
-1040 YYRINNL
+1040 SGVAL
-1047 LNITFEHPVLVKQGT
+1047 ELGT
-1062 EYSFKAVAALRVGDH
+1062 QFGSFNTCALACM
-1077 LLNKDGEWIEILT
+1077 T
-1090 KELITQTVDVYNI
+1090 
-1103 NVESQDTY
+1103 
-1111 FANGILIHNVE
+1111 
-1122 NAPGEKQIT
+1122 

>member
-1 MSKTNYIVSKGFPDE
+1 
-16 LEIYT
+16 
-21 RNLSP
+21 
-26 KDKALVDSFYLNSS
+26 
-40 FKPDKHTIEMHVY
+40 MHVY
-53 GLNDERLFS
+53 GVNDERLFS
-62 VPSYFPEYSNVT
+62 VASYFPEYSNVT

-79 AGKISEINISPEVDA
+79 AGKISEINISPEADA
-94 QQLGFN
+94 NQLGYT

-120 IFEGNFFIEEISADR
+120 IFEGNFFIEDISPDR
-135 TEILALSNEVS
+135 TEVLALSNEVP
-146 LTDLIRFTADLK
+146 LTDLIRFTSELK
-158 RKLDSL
+158 RKLDTL
-164 SYFQDFRVNFGDNK
+164 SYFQDFRLNFGDNR

-184 VDLLDYRGG
+184 VDLVDYRGG
-193 KALAIKLYEPL
+193 KALALKLYEPL
-204 PEEFEIKDTFR
+204 PVEFEIKDTFR
-215 VVEIISD
+215 VVELISD

-235 EIVYPNLKGPN
+235 EVTHPQLKGPN

-295 NYSDFINFS
+295 NYADFINFS
-304 SAEERLRNFKYKI
+304 SAEERLRNFKYKV
-317 DLIKSYETSLQT
+317 DLINSYENSLRDIN
-329 LSNTGY
+329 NTGY
-335 TRFGITGSRDYYES
+335 VRFGITGSKDYYEN

-364 LYFESGSNSWPKSN
+364 LYFESGSSSWPKSN
-378 NTRPYTNQASTT
+378 NTRPYKNQISTT
-390 VEATNWYTNQLSI
+390 TEATNWYTNQLEI
-403 ASNFDVSNLNALTNT
+403 ASNFDISNLNALTNT
-418 LPIFLREDTDNNP
+418 LPIFLREDQDNSP
-431 ALIFISMLAQHFD
+431 ALLFVNMLAQHFD

-505 SEQINNYQVITSG
+505 SEQINEYKVITSG

-533 KEIYKR
+533 KEVYKR
-539 IYHNLPLLTKSKG
+539 IYHNLPLLTKAKG

-590 LHYSSSLKLRTD
+590 LHTSSSLKIRTD
-602 NDGAIV
+602 NDGTNIG
-608 AGDTLSG
+608 GDTLSN
-615 YTSIVRREYEYS
+615 YTSIIRREYEYS

-633 EVGLAPSKNIDNYIV
+633 EVGLAPSKNVDNYIV

-667 PRDSYKSEYTSL
+667 PRDSYKSEYTAL

-688 NLDRYD
+688 DLDRYD

-730 PHKLERNK
+730 PHKLEKNK
-738 AKHVSV
+738 AKQVSV

-758 FMDGTHGGSYT
+758 FTDGTHGGSYT

-776 AYAERIVVPS
+776 SYAERIVVPS

-806 GSRIRISN
+806 GSRIKITD
-814 GELNRGNKVKKTSQP
+814 GELNRSNRVKKTSQP
-829 ELAFNI
+829 ELAFRI
-835 TFLNASNTIPRDC
+835 TFINNSNPIPRDC
-848 TIQFTAIQVTPAPTA
+848 TIEFT
-863 APTAAPTPAPT
+863 
-874 AAPTPAPTPAPTAA
+874 
-888 PVTPS
+888 
-893 PTAAPTPS
+893 
-901 PTASPTAAPTTPSP
+901 
-915 TPSPTA
+915 
-921 APVTPSPTASPTASP
+921 
-936 TPSPTPE
+936 
-943 PTPSPTAEPTAA
+943 
-955 PVEAPTGGG
+955 
-964 GGGGGGGCLLEGTPI
+964 
-979 LMADGSTKN
+979 
-988 IEDLTIGDQVKNFS
+988 
-1002 IEGLDFNGDA
+1002 
-1012 YKTWSTEV
+1012 
-1020 INITPSTS
+1020 
-1028 TVTAIYPDTFTS
+1028 
-1040 YYRINNL
+1040 
-1047 LNITFEHPVLVKQGT
+1047 VL
-1062 EYSFKAVAALRVGDH
+1062 
-1077 LLNKDGEWIEILT
+1077 
-1090 KELITQTVDVYNI
+1090 
-1103 NVESQDTY
+1103 
-1111 FANGILIHNVE
+1111 
-1122 NAPGEKQIT
+1122 QII

>member
-1 MSKTNYIVSKGFPDE
+1 MSKTNYIVSTGVPSQLGIVTKNLNEKD
-16 LEIYT
+16 
-21 RNLSP
+21 RNL
-26 KDKALVDSFYLNSS
+26 VDNFYLNSN
-40 FKPDKHTIEMHVY
+40 FKPEKHTVELHVY
-53 GLNDERLFS
+53 GVDDQRLFS
-62 VPSYFPEYSNVT
+62 VDSYFPEFNHIT
-74 YTQYQ
+74 FTQYES
-79 AGKISEINISPEVDA
+79 GKISELNISPEADA
-94 QQLGFN
+94 SQLGYS
-100 YGQVSILYN
+100 YGQVSLLYN
-109 FLSNLY
+109 FLNNLY
-115 SDSNF
+115 SNDNF
-120 IFEGNFFIEEISADR
+120 IFEGNFFIEELSSDR

-146 LTDLIRFTADLK
+146 LQDLIKFTSEIK
-158 RKLDSL
+158 RKLESL
-164 SYFQDFRVNFGDNK
+164 SYFQDFRLNFGDNR
-178 LLLGIN
+178 LLIGIN
-184 VDLLDYRGG
+184 IDLIDYRGG

-204 PEEFEIKDTFR
+204 PVDFEFKDTFR
-215 VVEIISD
+215 VVELVSD
-222 SISFEIDTETIPE
+222 SVVFEIDTEVIPD
-235 EIVYPNLKGPN
+235 EIVFPHLKGPN

-304 SAEERLRNFKYKI
+304 SAEERLRNFKYKV

-335 TRFGITGSRDYYES
+335 IRFGITGSRDYYES

-378 NTRPYTNQASTT
+378 TTRPFKNQASST
-390 VEATNWYTNQLSI
+390 AQASNWYSGQLEI

-418 LPIFLREDTDNNP
+418 LPVFLREDQGNNP
-431 ALIFISMLAQHFD
+431 ALLFINMLAQHFD

-491 SIFGAFIGESYVSG
+491 SIFGAFIGESYISG
-505 SEQINNYQVITSG
+505 SEQINEYKIITSG

-533 KEIYKR
+533 KEVYKR
-539 IYHNLPLLTKSKG
+539 IYHNLPLLTKAKG

-590 LHYSSSLKLRTD
+590 LHHSSSLKLRTD
-602 NDGAIV
+602 NDGTVIT
-608 AGDTLSG
+608 GDALSN

-627 DDLNFI
+627 DDLNFV

-667 PRDSYKSEYTSL
+667 PRDSYKSEYTAL
-679 EKHRKVVLG
+679 EKHRKVILG

-710 RIVKDFIPGR
+710 RIIKDFIPGR

-758 FMDGTHGGSYT
+758 FTVGTHGGSYT

-776 AYAERIVVPS
+776 AYSERIVVPS

-806 GSRIRISN
+806 GSRIKITD
-814 GELNRGNKVKKTSQP
+814 GELNRGNRIKKGSQP
-829 ELAFNI
+829 ELAFRI
-835 TFLNASNTIPRDC
+835 TFINQSNTIPRDC
-848 TIQFTAIQVTPAPTA
+848 TITFTVTQITPAPTA
-863 APTAAPTPAPT
+863 APTAAPTP
-874 AAPTPAPTPAPTAA
+874 
-888 PVTPS
+888 S
-893 PTAAPTPS
+893 PTAAPT
-901 PTASPTAAPTTPSP
+901 AAP

-921 APVTPSPTASPTASP
+921 APVTPSPTAAPV
-936 TPSPTPE
+936 TPAPVTPA
-943 PTPSPTAEPTAA
+943 PVTPAPVTPSPTAAPVTPAPTTPAPVTPAPVTPAPITPSPTAA
-955 PVEAPTGGG
+955 PVTPAPT
-964 GGGGGGGCLLEGTPI
+964 
-979 LMADGSTKN
+979 
-988 IEDLTIGDQVKNFS
+988 
-1002 IEGLDFNGDA
+1002 
-1012 YKTWSTEV
+1012 
-1020 INITPSTS
+1020 TPSPTSSPQYDYFFADVFACNGVNSCTESIDTIYVMVNVNNPPPIPNKFYVTS
-1028 TVTAIYPDTFTS
+1028 TGPDGYAYRVNSATFS
-1040 YYRINNL
+1040 SGVAL
-1047 LNITFEHPVLVKQGT
+1047 ELGT
-1062 EYSFKAVAALRVGDH
+1062 QFGSFNTCAL
-1077 LLNKDGEWIEILT
+1077 
-1090 KELITQTVDVYNI
+1090 
-1103 NVESQDTY
+1103 
-1111 FANGILIHNVE
+1111 ACM
-1122 NAPGEKQIT
+1122 A

>member
-26 KDKALVDSFYLNSS
+26 KDKNLVDSFYLNSS
-40 FKPDKHTIEMHVY
+40 FKPEKHTIEMHVY

-62 VPSYFPEYSNVT
+62 VPTYFPEYSNVT

-79 AGKISEINISPEVDA
+79 AGKISEINISPELDA
-94 QQLGFN
+94 KQLGFN

-109 FLSNLY
+109 FISNLY

-120 IFEGNFFIEEISADR
+120 VFEGNFFIEDISADR
-135 TEILALSNEVS
+135 TEILALTNEVP
-146 LTDLIRFTADLK
+146 LLDLVRFTADLK
-158 RKLDSL
+158 RKLDTL
-164 SYFQDFRVNFGDNK
+164 SYFQDFRVNFGENK

-184 VDLLDYRGG
+184 VDLIDYRGT

-204 PEEFEIKDTFR
+204 PQEFEIKDTFR

-222 SISFEIDTETIPE
+222 SISFEIDTETIPD
-235 EIVYPNLKGPN
+235 EITYPSLKGPN

-304 SAEERLRNFKYKI
+304 SAEERLRNFKYKV
-317 DLIKSYETSLQT
+317 DLIKSYENSLQT

-349 LIEGIVNN
+349 LIEGIINN

-378 NTRPYTNQASTT
+378 NTRPYKNQVSSTT
-390 VEATNWYTNQLSI
+390 EATNWYTNQLEI
-403 ASNFDVSNLNALTNT
+403 ASNFDISNLNALTNT
-418 LPIFLREDTDNNP
+418 LPVFLREDTDNNP

-491 SIFGAFIGESYVSG
+491 SIFGAFIGESYISG
-505 SEQINNYQVITSG
+505 SEQINEYKVITSG

-533 KEIYKR
+533 KEVYKR

-585 YGPTQ
+585 YGPNQ
-590 LHYSSSLKLRTD
+590 LHYSSSLKIRTD
-602 NDGAIV
+602 NDGTVID
-608 AGDTLSG
+608 GNTLSNQ
-615 YTSIVRREYEYS
+615 TSIVRREYEYS

-633 EVGLAPSKNIDNYIV
+633 EVGLAPSKNIDDYIV
-648 SQSAVLG
+648 SQSSVLG

-667 PRDSYKSEYTSL
+667 PRDSYKSEYTAL

-688 NLDRYD
+688 DLDRYD

-738 AKHVSV
+738 AKQISV

-758 FMDGTHGGSYT
+758 FSDGTHGGSYT

-776 AYAERIVVPS
+776 AYGERIVVPS

-792 RHNYEEPKFNGELS
+792 RHNHEEPKFNGELS
-806 GSRIRISN
+806 GSRIKISD
-814 GELNRGNKVKKTSQP
+814 GELNRRNTVKKTSQP

-835 TFLNASNTIPRDC
+835 TFINSSNTIPRLC
-848 TIQFTAIQVTPAPTA
+848 TIEFTVIQVTPAPTA

-874 AAPTPAPTPAPTAA
+874 AAPTPAPVVTPAPITPAPTNAPTAAPVTPAPTAA
-888 PVTPS
+888 PVTPAPTVAPTAAPTPAPTPS

-901 PTASPTAAPTTPSP
+901 PTAAPVTPEPTAAPTLPLTWRLQECNTADYYSVAYNENLTVGGVYNFTSFGVNYCGTAIQTENAAINATLNSTINYDCADDIHCYPPS
-915 TPSPTA
+915 
-921 APVTPSPTASPTASP
+921 
-936 TPSPTPE
+936 
-943 PTPSPTAEPTAA
+943 
-955 PVEAPTGGG
+955 GGG
-964 GGGGGGGCLLEGTPI
+964 GGGGG
-979 LMADGSTKN
+979 
-988 IEDLTIGDQVKNFS
+988 
-1002 IEGLDFNGDA
+1002 
-1012 YKTWSTEV
+1012 
-1020 INITPSTS
+1020 
-1028 TVTAIYPDTFTS
+1028 
-1040 YYRINNL
+1040 
-1047 LNITFEHPVLVKQGT
+1047 
-1062 EYSFKAVAALRVGDH
+1062 
-1077 LLNKDGEWIEILT
+1077 
-1090 KELITQTVDVYNI
+1090 ELSNT
-1103 NVESQDTY
+1103 
-1111 FANGILIHNVE
+1111 
-1122 NAPGEKQIT
+1122 

>member
-21 RNLSP
+21 RNLSE

-62 VPSYFPEYSNVT
+62 VPTYFPEYSNVT

-94 QQLGFN
+94 KQLGFN
-100 YGQVSILYN
+100 YGQVNILYN
-109 FLSNLY
+109 FISNLY

-120 IFEGNFFIEEISADR
+120 IFEGNFFIEEISPDR
-135 TEILALSNEVS
+135 TEVLALSNEVS
-146 LTDLIRFTADLK
+146 FPDLIRFTADLK

-164 SYFQDFRVNFGDNK
+164 SYFQDFRLNFGDNK

-184 VDLLDYRGG
+184 IDLVDYRGG
-193 KALAIKLYEPL
+193 KALALKLYEPL

-222 SISFEIDTETIPE
+222 SISFEIDTETIPDE
-235 EIVYPNLKGPN
+235 KVFLNLKGPN

-284 ESSAQISIDHS
+284 ENSAQISIDHS
-295 NYSDFINFS
+295 DYSDFINFS
-304 SAEERLRNFKYKI
+304 SAEERLRNFKYKV
-317 DLIKSYETSLQT
+317 DLVKSYENSLQT

-378 NTRPYTNQASTT
+378 NTRPFKNQASSTAQAIT
-390 VEATNWYTNQLSI
+390 WYSNQLEI
-403 ASNFDVSNLNALTNT
+403 ASNFDISNLNALTNT
-418 LPIFLREDTDNNP
+418 LPVFLREDQDNNP
-431 ALIFISMLAQHFD
+431 ALLFINMLAQHFD

-462 INFGISKDL
+462 INFGVSKDL

-491 SIFGAFIGESYVSG
+491 SIFGAFIGESYISG
-505 SEQINNYQVITSG
+505 SEQIDQYKVITSG

-533 KEIYKR
+533 KEVYKR
-539 IYHNLPLLTKSKG
+539 IYHNLPLLTKAKG

-590 LHYSSSLKLRTD
+590 LHNSSSLKLRTD
-602 NDGAIV
+602 NDGTVI
-608 AGDTLSG
+608 AGDALSS

-627 DDLNFI
+627 DDLNFV
-633 EVGLAPSKNIDNYIV
+633 EVGLAPSKNINNFIV

-667 PRDSYKSEYTSL
+667 PRDSYKSEYTAL
-679 EKHRKVVLG
+679 EKHRKVILG

-710 RIVKDFIPGR
+710 RIIKDFIPGR

-776 AYAERIVVPS
+776 AYSERIVVPS

-806 GSRIRISN
+806 GSRIKITD
-814 GELNRGNKVKKTSQP
+814 GELNRGNRIKKGSQP
-829 ELAFNI
+829 ELAFRI
-835 TFLNASNTIPRDC
+835 TFINQSNPISRDC
-848 TIQFTAIQVTPAPTA
+848 VITFTVTQITPAPTA

-874 AAPTPAPTPAPTAA
+874 ASPTAAPTPSLTAAPVTPAPTAAPTAAPVTPAPVTPSPVTPAPVTPA

-893 PTAAPTPS
+893 PTAAPVTP
-901 PTASPTAAPTTPSP
+901 APTPAPITPAP
-915 TPSPTA
+915 TPAPVTPA
-921 APVTPSPTASPTASP
+921 PVTPAPVTPAPVTPAPVTPSPTSSPQYDYFFADVFACNGVNSCNESIDTIYVMVNVNNP
-936 TPSPTPE
+936 P
-943 PTPSPTAEPTAA
+943 
-955 PVEAPTGGG
+955 PVP
-964 GGGGGGGCLLEGTPI
+964 
-979 LMADGSTKN
+979 N
-988 IEDLTIGDQVKNFS
+988 RFYV
-1002 IEGLDFNGDA
+1002 
-1012 YKTWSTEV
+1012 
-1020 INITPSTS
+1020 TS
-1028 TVTAIYPDTFTS
+1028 TGPDGYAYRVNSATFS
-1040 YYRINNL
+1040 SGVAL
-1047 LNITFEHPVLVKQGT
+1047 ELGT
-1062 EYSFKAVAALRVGDH
+1062 QYGSFSTCALACM
-1077 LLNKDGEWIEILT
+1077 
-1090 KELITQTVDVYNI
+1090 
-1103 NVESQDTY
+1103 S
-1111 FANGILIHNVE
+1111 
-1122 NAPGEKQIT
+1122 

>member
-1 MSKTNYIVSKGFPDE
+1 MSKTNYIVSTGVPSQLGIVTKNLNEKD
-16 LEIYT
+16 
-21 RNLSP
+21 RNL
-26 KDKALVDSFYLNSS
+26 VDNFYLNSN
-40 FKPDKHTIEMHVY
+40 FKPEKHTVELHVY
-53 GLNDERLFS
+53 GVDDQRLFS
-62 VPSYFPEYSNVT
+62 VDSYFPEFNHIT
-74 YTQYQ
+74 FTQYES
-79 AGKISEINISPEVDA
+79 GKISELNISPEADA
-94 QQLGFN
+94 SQLGYS
-100 YGQVSILYN
+100 YGQVSLLYN
-109 FLSNLY
+109 FLNNLY
-115 SDSNF
+115 SNDNF
-120 IFEGNFFIEEISADR
+120 IFEGNFFIEELSSDR

-146 LTDLIRFTADLK
+146 LQDLIKFTSEIK
-158 RKLDSL
+158 RKLESL
-164 SYFQDFRVNFGDNK
+164 SYFQDFRLNFGDNR
-178 LLLGIN
+178 LLIGIN
-184 VDLLDYRGG
+184 IDLIDYRGG

-204 PEEFEIKDTFR
+204 PVDFEFKDTFR
-215 VVEIISD
+215 VVELVSD
-222 SISFEIDTETIPE
+222 SVVFEIDTEVIPD
-235 EIVYPNLKGPN
+235 EIVFPHLKGPN

-304 SAEERLRNFKYKI
+304 SAEERLRNFKYKV

-335 TRFGITGSRDYYES
+335 IRFGITGSRDYYES

-378 NTRPYTNQASTT
+378 TTRPFKNQASST
-390 VEATNWYTNQLSI
+390 AQASNWYSGQLEI

-418 LPIFLREDTDNNP
+418 LPVFLREDQGNNP
-431 ALIFISMLAQHFD
+431 ALLFINMLAQHFD

-491 SIFGAFIGESYVSG
+491 SIFGAFIGESYISG
-505 SEQINNYQVITSG
+505 SEQINEYKIITSG

-533 KEIYKR
+533 KEVYKR
-539 IYHNLPLLTKSKG
+539 IYHNLPLLTKAKG

-590 LHYSSSLKLRTD
+590 LHHSSSLKLRTD
-602 NDGAIV
+602 NDGTVIT
-608 AGDTLSG
+608 GDALSN

-627 DDLNFI
+627 DDLNFV

-667 PRDSYKSEYTSL
+667 PRDSYKSEYTAL
-679 EKHRKVVLG
+679 EKHRKVILG

-710 RIVKDFIPGR
+710 RIIKDFIPGR

-758 FMDGTHGGSYT
+758 FTVGTHGGSYT

-776 AYAERIVVPS
+776 AYSERIVVPS

-806 GSRIRISN
+806 GSRIKITD
-814 GELNRGNKVKKTSQP
+814 GELNRGNRIKKGSQP
-829 ELAFNI
+829 ELAFRI
-835 TFLNASNTIPRDC
+835 TFINQSNPISRDC
-848 TIQFTAIQVTPAPTA
+848 VITFTVTQITPAPTA

-874 AAPTPAPTPAPTAA
+874 A
-888 PVTPS
+888 S
-893 PTAAPTPS
+893 PTAA
-901 PTASPTAAPTTPSP
+901 P

-921 APVTPSPTASPTASP
+921 APVTPSPTAAPV
-936 TPSPTPE
+936 TPAPVTPA
-943 PTPSPTAEPTAA
+943 PVTPAPVTPSPTAAPVTPAPTTPAPVTPAPVTPAPITPSPTAA
-955 PVEAPTGGG
+955 PVTPAPT
-964 GGGGGGGCLLEGTPI
+964 
-979 LMADGSTKN
+979 
-988 IEDLTIGDQVKNFS
+988 
-1002 IEGLDFNGDA
+1002 
-1012 YKTWSTEV
+1012 
-1020 INITPSTS
+1020 TPSPTSSPQYDYFFADVFACNGVNSCNESIDTIYVMVNVNNPPPIPNKFYVTS
-1028 TVTAIYPDTFTS
+1028 TGPDGYAYRVNSATFS
-1040 YYRINNL
+1040 SGVAL
-1047 LNITFEHPVLVKQGT
+1047 ELGT
-1062 EYSFKAVAALRVGDH
+1062 QFGSFNTCAL
-1077 LLNKDGEWIEILT
+1077 
-1090 KELITQTVDVYNI
+1090 
-1103 NVESQDTY
+1103 
-1111 FANGILIHNVE
+1111 ACM
-1122 NAPGEKQIT
+1122 A

>member
-21 RNLSP
+21 RNLNQ

-53 GLNDERLFS
+53 GVNDERLFS
-62 VPSYFPEYSNVT
+62 VASYFPEYSNVT

-79 AGKISEINISPEVDA
+79 AGKISEINISPEADA
-94 QQLGFN
+94 NQLGYA

-120 IFEGNFFIEEISADR
+120 IFEGNFFIEDISPDR
-135 TEILALSNEVS
+135 TEVLALSNEVP
-146 LTDLIRFTADLK
+146 LPDLIRFTSELK
-158 RKLDSL
+158 RKLDTL
-164 SYFQDFRVNFGDNK
+164 SYFQDFRLNFGDNR

-184 VDLLDYRGG
+184 VDLVDYRGG
-193 KALAIKLYEPL
+193 KALALKLYEPL
-204 PEEFEIKDTFR
+204 PVEFEIKDTFR
-215 VVEIISD
+215 VVELISD

-235 EIVYPNLKGPN
+235 EVTYPQLKGPN

-304 SAEERLRNFKYKI
+304 SAEERLRNFKYKV
-317 DLIKSYETSLQT
+317 DLINSYEDSLKDI
-329 LSNTGY
+329 SNTGY
-335 TRFGITGSRDYYES
+335 VRFGITGSKDYYEN

-378 NTRPYTNQASTT
+378 NTRPYKNQISTT
-390 VEATNWYTNQLSI
+390 TEATNWYTNQLEI
-403 ASNFDVSNLNALTNT
+403 ASNFDISNLNALTNT
-418 LPIFLREDTDNNP
+418 LPLFLREDQDNNP
-431 ALIFISMLAQHFD
+431 ALLFVNMLAQHFD

-505 SEQINNYQVITSG
+505 SEQINEYKVITSG

-533 KEIYKR
+533 KEVYKR

-590 LHYSSSLKLRTD
+590 LHTSSSLKLRTD
-602 NDGAIV
+602 NDGTVIG
-608 AGDTLSG
+608 GDTLSS

-655 FSNFNIDDYIGD
+655 FSNFNIDNYIGD
-667 PRDSYKSEYTSL
+667 PRDSYKSEYTAL
-679 EKHRKVVLG
+679 EKHRKVVLED
-688 NLDRYD
+688 LDRYD

-730 PHKLERNK
+730 PHKLEKNK
-738 AKHVSV
+738 AKQVSV

-758 FMDGTHGGSYT
+758 FTDGTHGGSYT

-776 AYAERIVVPS
+776 SYAERIVVPS

-814 GELNRGNKVKKTSQP
+814 GELNRSNTVKKTSQP

-835 TFLNASNTIPRDC
+835 TFINSSNTIPREC
-848 TIQFTAIQVTPAPTA
+848 TIQFTVIQVTPAPTA

-874 AAPTPAPTPAPTAA
+874 ASPTPAPSVTPAPVTPAPTNAPTAAPVTPAPTAAPTAAPVTPAPTNAPTPAPTPSPTPSPTPASTPAPTPAPT
-888 PVTPS
+888 
-893 PTAAPTPS
+893 
-901 PTASPTAAPTTPSP
+901 PSP
-915 TPSPTA
+915 TPAPAYPLTWRIQECNTA
-921 APVTPSPTASPTASP
+921 SYYNIAYNADLVEGNVYKFTDEITMYCGTILYSEYAPVNAVLTTTVAYGCADDIHCYPPS
-936 TPSPTPE
+936 
-943 PTPSPTAEPTAA
+943 
-955 PVEAPTGGG
+955 GGG
-964 GGGGGGGCLLEGTPI
+964 GSGGSSFP
-979 LMADGSTKN
+979 
-988 IEDLTIGDQVKNFS
+988 
-1002 IEGLDFNGDA
+1002 NG
-1012 YKTWSTEV
+1012 
-1020 INITPSTS
+1020 
-1028 TVTAIYPDTFTS
+1028 
-1040 YYRINNL
+1040 
-1047 LNITFEHPVLVKQGT
+1047 
-1062 EYSFKAVAALRVGDH
+1062 
-1077 LLNKDGEWIEILT
+1077 
-1090 KELITQTVDVYNI
+1090 
-1103 NVESQDTY
+1103 
-1111 FANGILIHNVE
+1111 
-1122 NAPGEKQIT
+1122 